1 MMGAMPEWTIVVPVK
16 GTASAKSRLGG
27 TPELALAI
35 ALDTVAAAL
44 EVAPVIV
51 VTPLAA
57 PFEELGARVIADDQ
71 SGLSAAIRQGVNA
84 AGDGAVA
91 VLLGDLP
98 AMQPAELEAALEAA
112 GRHPLAF
119 VPDAEG
125 TGTVLV
131 TALRAAD
138 HAPAFGADSCALHL
152 AAGYVELD
160 IAASSGLRRDVDT
173 RAQLASLA
181 GVLGPRTSS
190 VKT

>member
-1 MMGAMPEWTIVVPVK
+1 MPEWTIVVPVK

-27 TPELALAI
+27 SPELALAI

-51 VTPLAA
+51 VTPLAE
-57 PFEELGARVIADDQ
+57 PFVVLGATVVADGR

-91 VLLGDLP
+91 VLLGDFP
-98 AMQPAELEAALEAA
+98 AMQPAELGSALAAA

-119 VPDAEG
+119 VPDADG

-138 HAPAFGADSCALHL
+138 HAPAFGPGSAALHR

-160 IAASSGLRRDVDT
+160 VPVSAGLRRDVDT
-173 RAQLASLA
+173 PADLAA
-181 GVLGPRTSS
+181 LGDRLGERTRSSS
-190 VKT
+190 VES